1 MTLRYI
7 PVHLRF
13 AGTPKIQHFA
23 LLAGLEASV
32 RGTLVSAMPL
42 VVYET
47 LGSAGATSR
56 TYFIVGVLS
65 FICGLMVPWATRFLP
80 RRWMYTAGA
89 SLFVAGMALSII
101 GTPLSVSLGLM
112 CNAAATATVF
122 VCFNAYVL
130 DYVPRAELGR
140 GQSMQMLYAA
150 TPWAVGPVLGVWL
163 RDLWPPLPFVVAGCF
178 ALALIA
184 VFWVLRLGNG
194 KQIARARGPAPNPL
208 AYLGRFFR
216 QPRLIAGWMF
226 AVIRSCGWWVYVVYL
241 PIFCIEAGLG
251 DKVAG
256 VALSA
261 SNALLFITPW
271 ILRRCRAGGVRWA
284 VRGAFFAAAGCFAL
298 SGLAAG
304 IPWLTVAAMMAGSFF
319 LVTLDVVGG
328 LPFLMA
334 VKPSERTEMSA
345 VYSSFRDVSGIATPG
360 VAWLVLLVA
369 PLPAVFVV
377 CGVALAGAATVAA
390 RLHPRLGEPR
400 PSRGGRVAAG
410 GGGRDR
416 ALSTAIRR
424 P

>member
-1 MTLRYI
+1 MALRYTPI
-7 PVHLRF
+7 HLRF
-13 AGTPKIQHFA
+13 TPAPKVRDFA

-32 RGTLVSAMPL
+32 RGMLVSAMPL
-42 VVYET
+42 TVYET

-56 TYFIVGVLS
+56 VYFVVGVLS
-65 FICGLMVPWATRFLP
+65 FLCGLMVPWATRFLP

-89 SLFVAGMALSII
+89 SLFLLGMGFTIA
-101 GTPLSVSLGLM
+101 GTPVSVSLGLM

-163 RDLWPPLPFVVAGCF
+163 RDLWAPLPFLIAGGF
-178 ALALIA
+178 AVTLIA

-194 KQIARARGPAPNPL
+194 KQIARAKGPAPNPV
-208 AYLGRFFR
+208 AYLGRFLR
-216 QPRLIAGWMF
+216 QPRLIAGWTF
-226 AVIRSCGWWVYVVYL
+226 AVVRSCGWWVYVVYL
-241 PIFCIEAGLG
+241 PIFCVEAGLG

-256 VALSA
+256 LALSF

-271 ILRRCRAGGVRWA
+271 ILRRARALGVRQA
-284 VRGAFFAAAGCFAL
+284 VRGAFFACAGCYAL
-298 SGLAAG
+298 AWAG
-304 IPWLTVAAMMAGSFF
+304 APLPAISVIAIVAASFF
-319 LVTLDVVGG
+319 LVTLDAVGG

-345 VYSSFRDVSGIATPG
+345 VYSSFRDVSGIVTPG

-369 PLPAVFVV
+369 PLPAIFAACAV
-377 CGVALAGAATVAA
+377 GLAATGHLAG
-390 RLHPRLGEPR
+390 RMHPRLGVTR
-400 PSRGGRVAAG
+400 PSHGGRV
-410 GGGRDR
+410 
-416 ALSTAIRR
+416 TA
-424 P
+424 